1 MPNMLNFPLFPPQV
15 NAEDRDPEDQFGR
28 VRYRII
34 GDDTAPKYF
43 EIDETSGDI
52 KLKESVEDDTLTEY
66 QVL

>member
-1 MPNMLNFPLFPPQV
+1 M

-43 EIDETSGDI
+43 EIDDTSGDI